1 MAQTHFETAPENGLP
16 HTLLVVD
23 DEVLIRLTIADHLR
37 ECGFHVIE
45 AANGEE
51 AVRVLESGEPVDL
64 VFSDIQMPGNID
76 GFALAR
82 WVRQNRPGT
91 PVMLT
96 SGYVRSAE
104 IAHDLCEEIVAKP
117 YDPNDLAG
125 RLRRLLAG
133 G

>member
-1 MAQTHFETAPENGLP
+1 MAQTLFETVPSNGLP

-37 ECGFHVIE
+37 DCGFHVIE

-51 AVRVLESGEPVDL
+51 AVRVLEAGEPVDL
-64 VFSDIQMPGNID
+64 VFSDVQMPGSID

-82 WVRQNRPGT
+82 WVRQNRPGM
-91 PVMLT
+91 PVLLT

-104 IAHDLCEEIVAKP
+104 IAHDLCEEIVEKP
-117 YDPNDLAG
+117 YDPDDLAG
-125 RLRRLLAG
+125 RLRRLLPGA
-133 G
+133 